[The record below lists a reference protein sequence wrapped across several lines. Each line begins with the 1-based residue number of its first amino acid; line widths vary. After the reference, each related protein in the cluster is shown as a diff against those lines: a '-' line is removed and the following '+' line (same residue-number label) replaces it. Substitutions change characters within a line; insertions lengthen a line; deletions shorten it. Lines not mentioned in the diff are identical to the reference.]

1 MKRTRTLCAALALT
15 AAAALTAC
23 SESGLDLSALNGL
36 DSDSSTAAEEPAAE
50 EPAAEEPAAEEPAAE
65 EPAEESTSGGTE
77 ITAEDGYGE
86 GRIGDTMQ
94 TYFFDYTVNSAYT
107 CTEFA
112 GTTPAEG
119 SMFLVADV
127 TVRNTDTR
135 SIEMY
140 DTDFQAQWGSDGEED
155 FRVPITY
162 DTENQMDLPTLT
174 DEQLP
179 STYMLAVDEERT
191 GLLVYEVPAGF
202 QDFSISYQEIF
213 SDDSYGD
220 TFFVFFTAEPQEGTD
235 SGAPAAV

>member
-23 SESGLDLSALNGL
+23 SMPGGSA
-36 DSDSSTAAEEPAAE
+36 SAADSSAPDSSAPDSSAADSSAAEA
-50 EPAAEEPAAEEPAAE
+50 
-65 EPAEESTSGGTE
+65 PAESDPGETPAESDPGETISS
-77 ITAEDGYGE
+77 EDGYGE
-86 GRIGDTMQ
+86 GRLGDTMQ

-127 TVRNTDTR
+127 TVRNTDNR

-179 STYMLAVDEERT
+179 STYTLAVDEERT

>member
-1 MKRTRTLCAALALT
+1 MMKKRALCLPALLAVL
-15 AAAALTAC
+15 ALTAC
-23 SESGLDLSALNGL
+23 SLPGAQ
-36 DSDSSTAAEEPAAE
+36 
-50 EPAAEEPAAEEPAAE
+50 
-65 EPAEESTSGGTE
+65 
-77 ITAEDGYGE
+77 DGYHE
-86 GRIGDTMQ
+86 GRMGDTME
-94 TYFFDYTVNSAYT
+94 TYFFDYTVNSATLAASY
-107 CTEFA
+107 A
-112 GTTPAEG
+112 DAVPADG
-119 SMFLVADV
+119 SNFLIVDI
-127 TVRNTDTR
+127 TVKNTSPQ

-179 STYMLAVDEERT
+179 STYTLAVDEERT

-202 QDFSISYQEIF
+202 QDFSISYQEMF

>member
-1 MKRTRTLCAALALT
+1 MKKRLFAL
-15 AAAALTAC
+15 AAAAVMVLGLTAC
-23 SESGLDLSALNGL
+23 
-36 DSDSSTAAEEPAAE
+36 
-50 EPAAEEPAAEEPAAE
+50 
-65 EPAEESTSGGTE
+65 GG
-77 ITAEDGYGE
+77 GSNE
-86 GRIGDTMQ
+86 GRTGDTME
-94 TYFFDYTVNSAYT
+94 TYFFDFTVNSAYLT
-107 CTEFA
+107 SDYA
-112 GTTPAEG
+112 GHTPAEG
-119 SMFLVADV
+119 NVLLVADI
-127 TVRNTDTR
+127 TVKNTFQQ

-179 STYMLAVDEERT
+179 STYTLAVDEERT

>member
-23 SESGLDLSALNGL
+23 SMPGGSA
-36 DSDSSTAAEEPAAE
+36 SSADSSAPDSSAADSSAAEA
-50 EPAAEEPAAEEPAAE
+50 
-65 EPAEESTSGGTE
+65 PAESDPGETPAESDPGETISS
-77 ITAEDGYGE
+77 EDGYGE
-86 GRIGDTMQ
+86 GRLGDTMQ

-127 TVRNTDTR
+127 TVRNTDNR

-179 STYMLAVDEERT
+179 STYTLAVDEERT

-202 QDFSISYQEIF
+202 QDFSISYQEMF

>member
-23 SESGLDLSALNGL
+23 SMPGGSGSAA
-36 DSDSSTAAEEPAAE
+36 DSSAPDSSAADSSAPDSSTAAEEPA
-50 EPAAEEPAAEEPAAE
+50 
-65 EPAEESTSGGTE
+65 ESDPGETISS
-77 ITAEDGYGE
+77 EDGYGE

-127 TVRNTDTR
+127 TVRNTDNR

-179 STYMLAVDEERT
+179 STYTLAVDEERT

-202 QDFSISYQEIF
+202 QDFSISYQEMF

>member
-1 MKRTRTLCAALALT
+1 
-15 AAAALTAC
+15 
-23 SESGLDLSALNGL
+23 
-36 DSDSSTAAEEPAAE
+36 
-50 EPAAEEPAAEEPAAE
+50 
-65 EPAEESTSGGTE
+65 
-77 ITAEDGYGE
+77 
-86 GRIGDTMQ
+86 MQ

-127 TVRNTDTR
+127 TVRNTDNR

-179 STYMLAVDEERT
+179 STYTLAVDEERT
-191 GLLVYEVPAGF
+191 GLLVLRSARRVPGF
-202 QDFSISYQEIF
+202 LDLLPGDVQRRFLRRHLLRLFSRPSRRRARIP
-213 SDDSYGD
+213 G
-220 TFFVFFTAEPQEGTD
+220 P
-235 SGAPAAV
+235 PAAV

>member
-23 SESGLDLSALNGL
+23 SMPGGSGSVADSSAP
-36 DSDSSTAAEEPAAE
+36 DSSASDSSAPDSSTAAEEPA
-50 EPAAEEPAAEEPAAE
+50 
-65 EPAEESTSGGTE
+65 ESDPGETISS
-77 ITAEDGYGE
+77 EDGYGE

-127 TVRNTDTR
+127 TVRNTDNR

-179 STYMLAVDEERT
+179 STYTLAVDEERT

-202 QDFSISYQEIF
+202 QDFSISYQEMF

>member
-23 SESGLDLSALNGL
+23 SMPGGSGSAP
-36 DSDSSTAAEEPAAE
+36 DSSAPDSSAADSSAAEA
-50 EPAAEEPAAEEPAAE
+50 
-65 EPAEESTSGGTE
+65 PAESDPGETISS
-77 ITAEDGYGE
+77 EDGYGE
-86 GRIGDTMQ
+86 GRLGDTMQ

-127 TVRNTDTR
+127 TVR

-179 STYMLAVDEERT
+179 STYTLAVDEERT

-202 QDFSISYQEIF
+202 QDFSISYQEMF

>member
-1 MKRTRTLCAALALT
+1 MKLKRFFCAVLSVAALT
-15 AAAALTAC
+15 ALTAC
-23 SESGLDLSALNGL
+23 SGSGLDLSALNGL
-36 DSDSSTAAEEPAAE
+36 DSDSST
-50 EPAAEEPAAEEPAAE
+50 AAEEPAAE

-119 SMFLVADV
+119 NVFLVADV
-127 TVRNTDTR
+127 TVHNTNSA

-140 DTDFQAQWGSDGEED
+140 DTDFQAQWGSEGEED

-162 DTENQMDLPTLT
+162 DTENLVDLPTLT
-174 DEQLP
+174 DDQLP
-179 STYMLAVDEERT
+179 STYTLAVDEERT
-191 GLLVYEVPAGF
+191 GLLVYEVPSGY
-202 QDFSISYQEIF
+202 QDFSISYQEMF
-213 SDDSYGD
+213 SDDTSGD
-220 TFFVFFTAEPQEGTD
+220 TFFVFFTADPQEG
-235 SGAPAAV
+235 SGASAV

>member
-23 SESGLDLSALNGL
+23 SMPGGSGSAP
-36 DSDSSTAAEEPAAE
+36 DSSAAEA
-50 EPAAEEPAAEEPAAE
+50 
-65 EPAEESTSGGTE
+65 PAESDPGETISS
-77 ITAEDGYGE
+77 EDGYGE
-86 GRIGDTMQ
+86 GRLGDTMQ

-127 TVRNTDTR
+127 TVR

-179 STYMLAVDEERT
+179 STYTLAVDEERT

-202 QDFSISYQEIF
+202 QDFSISYQEMF

>member
-23 SESGLDLSALNGL
+23 SMPGGSGSAP
-36 DSDSSTAAEEPAAE
+36 DSSAPDSSAAEAPADSSAAE
-50 EPAAEEPAAEEPAAE
+50 A
-65 EPAEESTSGGTE
+65 PAESDPGETISS
-77 ITAEDGYGE
+77 EDGYGE
-86 GRIGDTMQ
+86 GRLGDTMQ

-127 TVRNTDTR
+127 TVRNTDNR

-179 STYMLAVDEERT
+179 STYTLAVDEERT

-202 QDFSISYQEIF
+202 QDFSISYQEMF

>member
-23 SESGLDLSALNGL
+23 SMPGGSASAA
-36 DSDSSTAAEEPAAE
+36 DSSAPDSSAPDSSAADSSTAAEA
-50 EPAAEEPAAEEPAAE
+50 
-65 EPAEESTSGGTE
+65 PAESDPGETISS
-77 ITAEDGYGE
+77 EDGYGE
-86 GRIGDTMQ
+86 GRLGDTMQ

-127 TVRNTDTR
+127 TVRNTDNR

-179 STYMLAVDEERT
+179 STYTLAVDEERT

-202 QDFSISYQEIF
+202 QDFSISYQEMF

>member
-23 SESGLDLSALNGL
+23 SMPGGSGSAP
-36 DSDSSTAAEEPAAE
+36 DSSAPDSSAADSSAPDSSAAEA
-50 EPAAEEPAAEEPAAE
+50 
-65 EPAEESTSGGTE
+65 PAESDPGETISS
-77 ITAEDGYGE
+77 EDGYGE
-86 GRIGDTMQ
+86 GRLGDTMQ

-127 TVRNTDTR
+127 TVRNTDNR

-179 STYMLAVDEERT
+179 STYTLAVDEERT

-202 QDFSISYQEIF
+202 QDFSISYQEMF

-235 SGAPAAV
+235 SGGPAAV

>member
-1 MKRTRTLCAALALT
+1 MKRPRTLCAALALT

-23 SESGLDLSALNGL
+23 SMPGGSGSAA
-36 DSDSSTAAEEPAAE
+36 DSSAPDSSAPDSSAADSSTAAEA
-50 EPAAEEPAAEEPAAE
+50 
-65 EPAEESTSGGTE
+65 PAESDPGETISS
-77 ITAEDGYGE
+77 EDGYGE

-127 TVRNTDTR
+127 TVRNTDNR

-179 STYMLAVDEERT
+179 STYTLAVDEERT

-202 QDFSISYQEIF
+202 QDFSISYQEMF

>member
-23 SESGLDLSALNGL
+23 SMPGGSA
-36 DSDSSTAAEEPAAE
+36 SAADSSAPDSSAADSSAAEA
-50 EPAAEEPAAEEPAAE
+50 
-65 EPAEESTSGGTE
+65 PAESDPGETPAESDPGETISS
-77 ITAEDGYGE
+77 EDGYGE
-86 GRIGDTMQ
+86 GRLGDTMQ

-127 TVRNTDTR
+127 TVRNTDNR

-179 STYMLAVDEERT
+179 STYTLAVDEERT

-202 QDFSISYQEIF
+202 QDFSISYQEMF

>member
-23 SESGLDLSALNGL
+23 SMPGGSGSAP
-36 DSDSSTAAEEPAAE
+36 DSSAPDSSAPDSSAPDSSTAAEEPA
-50 EPAAEEPAAEEPAAE
+50 
-65 EPAEESTSGGTE
+65 ESDPGETISS
-77 ITAEDGYGE
+77 EDGYGE

-127 TVRNTDTR
+127 TVRNTDNR

-179 STYMLAVDEERT
+179 STYTLAVDEERT

>member
-1 MKRTRTLCAALALT
+1 MKLKRIFCAVLSVTALT
-15 AAAALTAC
+15 ALTAC
-23 SESGLDLSALNGL
+23 SDSGLDLSALNGL
-36 DSDSSTAAEEPAAE
+36 DSDSST
-50 EPAAEEPAAEEPAAE
+50 AAEEPAAEEPAAE

-119 SMFLVADV
+119 NVFLVADV
-127 TVRNTDTR
+127 TVHNTNSA

-140 DTDFQAQWGSDGEED
+140 DTDFQAQWGSEAEED

-179 STYMLAVDEERT
+179 STYTLAVDEERT

-202 QDFSISYQEIF
+202 QDFSISYQEMF

-220 TFFVFFTAEPQEGTD
+220 TFFVFFTAGPQEGGSD
-235 SGAPAAV
+235 ASAV

>member
-23 SESGLDLSALNGL
+23 SMPGGSA
-36 DSDSSTAAEEPAAE
+36 SAADSSAPDSSAPDSSAADSSAGET
-50 EPAAEEPAAEEPAAE
+50 
-65 EPAEESTSGGTE
+65 PAESDPGETPAESDPGETISS
-77 ITAEDGYGE
+77 EDGYGE
-86 GRIGDTMQ
+86 GRLGDTMQ

-127 TVRNTDTR
+127 TVCNTDNR

-179 STYMLAVDEERT
+179 STYTLAVDEERT

-202 QDFSISYQEIF
+202 QDFSISYQEMF

>member
-23 SESGLDLSALNGL
+23 SMPGGSGSAA
-36 DSDSSTAAEEPAAE
+36 DSSAPDSSAPDSSAPDSSTAAEA
-50 EPAAEEPAAEEPAAE
+50 
-65 EPAEESTSGGTE
+65 PAESDPGETISS
-77 ITAEDGYGE
+77 EDGYGE
-86 GRIGDTMQ
+86 GRLGDTMQ

-127 TVRNTDTR
+127 TVRNTDNR

-179 STYMLAVDEERT
+179 STYTLAVDEERT

-202 QDFSISYQEIF
+202 QDFSISYQEMF

>member
-23 SESGLDLSALNGL
+23 SMPGGSGSAP
-36 DSDSSTAAEEPAAE
+36 DSSAPDSSAAEAPADSSAAE
-50 EPAAEEPAAEEPAAE
+50 A
-65 EPAEESTSGGTE
+65 PAESDPGETISS
-77 ITAEDGYGE
+77 EDGYGE
-86 GRIGDTMQ
+86 GRLGDTMQ

-127 TVRNTDTR
+127 TVRNTDNR

-179 STYMLAVDEERT
+179 STYTLAVDEERT

>member
-23 SESGLDLSALNGL
+23 SMPGGSGSAP
-36 DSDSSTAAEEPAAE
+36 DSSAPDSSAADSSAPDSSAAEA
-50 EPAAEEPAAEEPAAE
+50 
-65 EPAEESTSGGTE
+65 PAESDPGETISSEG
-77 ITAEDGYGE
+77 GYGE
-86 GRIGDTMQ
+86 GRLGDTMQ

-107 CTEFA
+107 CAEFA

-179 STYMLAVDEERT
+179 STYTLAVDEERT

>member
-23 SESGLDLSALNGL
+23 SMPGGSGSVADSSAP
-36 DSDSSTAAEEPAAE
+36 DSSASDSRAPDSRTAAEA
-50 EPAAEEPAAEEPAAE
+50 
-65 EPAEESTSGGTE
+65 PAESDPGETISS
-77 ITAEDGYGE
+77 EDGYGE

-127 TVRNTDTR
+127 TVRNTDNR

-179 STYMLAVDEERT
+179 STYTLAVDEERT

-202 QDFSISYQEIF
+202 QDFSISYQEMF

>member
-23 SESGLDLSALNGL
+23 SMPGGSGSAP
-36 DSDSSTAAEEPAAE
+36 DSSAPDSSAADSSAAEA
-50 EPAAEEPAAEEPAAE
+50 
-65 EPAEESTSGGTE
+65 PAESDPGETISS
-77 ITAEDGYGE
+77 EDGYGE
-86 GRIGDTMQ
+86 GRLGDTMQ

-127 TVRNTDTR
+127 TVR

-179 STYMLAVDEERT
+179 STYTLAVDEERT

-202 QDFSISYQEIF
+202 QDFSISYQEMF

-220 TFFVFFTAEPQEGTD
+220 TFFVFFTAGPQEGTD

>member
-23 SESGLDLSALNGL
+23 SMPGGSGSAP
-36 DSDSSTAAEEPAAE
+36 DSSAPDSSAADSSAPDSSAAEA
-50 EPAAEEPAAEEPAAE
+50 
-65 EPAEESTSGGTE
+65 PAESDPGETISS
-77 ITAEDGYGE
+77 EDGYGE

-127 TVRNTDTR
+127 TVRNTDNR

-179 STYMLAVDEERT
+179 STYTLAVDEERT

-202 QDFSISYQEIF
+202 QDFSISYQEMF

-220 TFFVFFTAEPQEGTD
+220 TFFVFFTAGPQEGTD

>member
-23 SESGLDLSALNGL
+23 SMPGGSA
-36 DSDSSTAAEEPAAE
+36 SAADSSAPDSSAPDSSAADSSAAEA
-50 EPAAEEPAAEEPAAE
+50 
-65 EPAEESTSGGTE
+65 PAESDPGETPAESDPGETISS
-77 ITAEDGYGE
+77 EDGYGE
-86 GRIGDTMQ
+86 GRLGDTMQ

-127 TVRNTDTR
+127 TVRNTDNR

-179 STYMLAVDEERT
+179 STYTLAVDEERT

-202 QDFSISYQEIF
+202 QDFSISYQEMF